1 MEVSQMPHPIS
12 GQTAIVGIGATPQ
25 GKLPGSTPLSLAV
38 QALDMAIHD
47 SGLQKSEIDGL
58 LTMPGTT
65 SPEGILH
72 YLRVG
77 EAVGI
82 NPRFTGSMFLGG
94 ATAGSMIQ
102 QAVAAIHAGMANTVA
117 CVFADTARTG
127 GSRFDFA
134 SGWGDSFGIWGM
146 FGAAANAGI
155 TASRHMALYGT
166 TSLQLAEVA
175 VACRYH
181 ASLDPTAVMRK
192 PITVDD
198 HQSSPWIVKPFR
210 LLDCCL
216 ITDGGV
222 AVIVTSSERAKDL
235 KSRPVYIKGMG
246 QSHTTETISNPEWW
260 YMPHQKRSI
269 DHAYE
274 MAGIG
279 PRDIQVAQFYD
290 SFTINII
297 FWLEHGGF
305 CERGEGG
312 GFVENG
318 RIMLGGDLPIN
329 TNGGNLSHSYTQG
342 WLHIVEGVR
351 QVRGE
356 SEERQVPNI
365 EHCLVTGRGMTLNT
379 SAALI
384 LSKEL

>member
-1 MEVSQMPHPIS
+1 MPHPLSSKI
-12 GQTAIVGIGATPQ
+12 AITGIGATRQ
-25 GKLPGSTPLSLAV
+25 GKLPGSTALTLGVEALELAI
-38 QALDMAIHD
+38 QDA
-47 SGLQKSEIDGL
+47 GLQKSEIDGL

-65 SPEGILH
+65 SSEGVLH
-72 YLRVG
+72 YLRFG
-77 EAVGI
+77 EAAGI
-82 NPRFTGSMFLGG
+82 NPSFTGSMFLGG
-94 ATAGSMIQ
+94 ATAGCLIQ
-102 QAVAAIHAGMANTVA
+102 QAAAAINAGLATTVA

-155 TASRHMALYGT
+155 TAKRHMALYGT
-166 TSLQLAEVA
+166 TSRQMAEVA

-181 ASLDPTAVMRK
+181 ASLDPTAVMRN
-192 PITVDD
+192 PISIED
-198 HQSSPWIVKPFR
+198 HQNSPWIVEPFR

-216 ITDGGV
+216 ITDGGI
-222 AVIVTSSERAKDL
+222 AVIVTSAERAKDM
-235 KSRPVYIKGMG
+235 KKPPVYIKGMG
-246 QSHTTETISNPEWW
+246 QSHTTETISSPEWW
-260 YMPHQKRSI
+260 YMPHQKKSI
-269 DHAYE
+269 ENAYE
-274 MAGIG
+274 MAGVR
-279 PRDIQVAQFYD
+279 PKDIQVAQFYD

-312 GFVENG
+312 AFVENG
-318 RIMLGGDLPIN
+318 RIKLGGELPVN

-356 SEERQVPNI
+356 SKERQVSNV

-379 SAALI
+379 SAALV
-384 LSKEL
+384 LSKAV